1 MYEIFTDH
9 PGFGNICFSI
19 TWCKKKNTLYEL
31 APWSQ
36 KVDLPSWPQKSRDCY
51 FGTLLFLANKLRADS
66 RWQNF
71 YKQEKS
77 YFYLKE
83 SLSVHNEI
91 RKTQESHQ
99 LITGVIIVLTFD
111 FPDDYNI
118 YHNLCKQK
126 NKAHHPG
133 LTWIKQQYFYPFD
146 YELHI

>member
-1 MYEIFTDH
+1 MQ
-9 PGFGNICFSI
+9 
-19 TWCKKKNTLYEL
+19 KKNTLYEL

-36 KVDLPSWPQKSRDCY
+36 KVDLSSWPQKSRDWY

-133 LTWIKQQYFYPFD
+133 LTRIKQQYFYPFD

>member
-1 MYEIFTDH
+1 MKFLLITQVLGIFVFPLLDA
-9 PGFGNICFSI
+9 
-19 TWCKKKNTLYEL
+19 KKNTLYEL

-36 KVDLPSWPQKSRDCY
+36 KVDLSSWPQKSRDCY

-133 LTWIKQQYFYPFD
+133 LTRIKQQYFYPFD